1 MMKYIA
7 YWGQPMF
14 PGTIPYA
21 YKSLQDLRKGF
32 LEYCEGVGVDDC
44 SGPVY
49 GWSEENWESAVEFQ
63 GIGTPFD
70 HPWMIVERGPR
81 GGVKIENA

>member
-1 MMKYIA
+1 MKYIA

-14 PGTIPYA
+14 PGTIPYP
-21 YKSLQDLRKGF
+21 YPSLKAMKEGF
-32 LEYCEGVGVDDC
+32 IEYCEAVGVDDC

-49 GWSEENWESAVEFQ
+49 GWTEESWELAVEFQ

-70 HPWMIVERGPR
+70 YPWFIVERGPR
-81 GGVKIENA
+81 GGINISNT